1 MLTKEEKPEIKALG
15 VILYQFLTSLGEI
28 KIIFK
33 KKVCQSVIFGNWT
46 LSWKFTL
53 EFMEKVIFEKIEST
67 MS

>member
-15 VILYQFLTSLGEI
+15 VILDQFLTSLGEI
-28 KIIFK
+28 NIIFK

-46 LSWKFTL
+46 LSWKFTF
-53 EFMEKVIFEKIEST
+53 EFMAKIIFEKIKLT